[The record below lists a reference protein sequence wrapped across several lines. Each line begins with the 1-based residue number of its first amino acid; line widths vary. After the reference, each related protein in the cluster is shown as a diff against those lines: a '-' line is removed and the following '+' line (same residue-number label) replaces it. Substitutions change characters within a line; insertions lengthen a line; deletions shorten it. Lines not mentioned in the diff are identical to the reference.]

1 MMMIRLISVAL
12 ALAAAV
18 SHGDTATATVATFS
32 IVAIDRE
39 TGELGVAVQSKVP
52 AVGAIVPF
60 ARAGVGAVATQ
71 AAANPSYGPKALERL
86 AAGEA
91 PDAVVKAL
99 TAADPQA
106 GRRQLAVIDARG
118 RVASHTGDGCLA
130 WAGGRAGNGYA
141 VQGNILAGREVVD
154 AMAKAFEDSTG
165 PLADRLIAALAAGQ
179 DAGGDKRGRQSAA
192 LLIVRKGWG
201 YAGLNDR
208 FRDLRVDDHPTPIAE
223 LRRVLGVHRKIFRR
237 PQD

>member
-1 MMMIRLISVAL
+1 MTRLISMGL
-12 ALAAAV
+12 ALAPVLPVDAQ
-18 SHGDTATATVATFS
+18 SPTVATFS
-32 IVAIDRE
+32 IVAVDRK

-71 AAANPSYGPKALERL
+71 AAANTRYGPAALKRL

-99 TAADPQA
+99 TGADPQA
-106 GRRQLAVIDARG
+106 GRRQLAVINAKG
-118 RVASHTGDGCLA
+118 RVASHTGDQCHA
-130 WAGGRAGNGYA
+130 WAGGRTGDGYA
-141 VQGNILAGREVVD
+141 VQGNILAGQEVVD
-154 AMAKAFEDSTG
+154 AMAKAFEESAG

-179 DAGGDKRGRQSAA
+179 EAGGDKRGRQSAA
-192 LLIVRKGWG
+192 LLVVREGWG
-201 YAGLNDR
+201 YAGLSDR

-223 LRRVLGVHRKIFRR
+223 LRRVLKMHRQVFRR
-237 PQD
+237 PSE